1 MFTSIVKDYYSIQPR
16 LGRMDY
22 LQNKIKKERAELEHC
37 LGTGY
42 EQSLFLI
49 NLMNEWIDAAY
60 KH

>member
-1 MFTSIVKDYYSIQPR
+1 MFTSIVKDYYFIPPR
-16 LGRMDY
+16 LSRMDH

-37 LGTGY
+37 LGTG
-42 EQSLFLI
+42 FLI